1 LAITGK
7 KTNIATST
15 ICFDVFVLN
24 YKRLNMEFFQ
34 TLFDWYMANL
44 NYFTVA
50 LLMAIESTFLP
61 LPSEIVVPFAAYKAA
76 QGDLNVFL
84 VVLFGTIGALSG
96 SLINYTLAYY
106 LGRPLVYKLA
116 DSRIGK
122 VFLLSKEKVISAENF
137 FIRNGR
143 TSTFIGRLVPGV
155 RHLISIPAGLAK
167 MNLRDFMLYTF
178 VGAGIWNIILAII
191 GYYLYEIREQIF
203 PYIGHILL
211 ALGALFVVYLIVKA
225 RIEKKKNS

>member
-1 LAITGK
+1 
-7 KTNIATST
+7 
-15 ICFDVFVLN
+15 
-24 YKRLNMEFFQ
+24 MEFFQ
-34 TLFDWYMANL
+34 SLFDWYMANL

-61 LPSEIVVPFAAYKAA
+61 LPSEAVVPFAAYKAA
-76 QGDLNVFL
+76 QGDLNVFM
-84 VVLFGTIGALSG
+84 VIFFGTIGALSG

-106 LGRPLVYKLA
+106 LGRPLVYRFA
-116 DSRIGK
+116 DSKIGK
-122 VFLLSKEKVISAENF
+122 VFLLSKEKVIHAEEYF
-137 FIRNGR
+137 LRNGK

-178 VGAGIWNIILAII
+178 VGAGIWNIILAVI
-191 GYYLYEIREQIF
+191 GYFLYEIRDQIF

-211 ALGALFVVYLIVKA
+211 ALGAIFVIYLIIKA
-225 RIEKKKNS
+225 RKNKRT